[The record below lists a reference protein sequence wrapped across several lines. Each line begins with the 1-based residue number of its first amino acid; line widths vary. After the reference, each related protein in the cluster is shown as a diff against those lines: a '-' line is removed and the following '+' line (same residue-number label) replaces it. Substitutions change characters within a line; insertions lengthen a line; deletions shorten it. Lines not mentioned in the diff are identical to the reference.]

1 MLKRTFPPIAAL
13 LLSFPITVSANESNQ
28 QVANSQSITEK
39 KAQGIWIDIRTTEEF
54 AAGHIED
61 AINIPVEQ
69 VSAKIHQLTEDK
81 DVPIHLYYRSGS
93 RADVALTELQKLGYR
108 QVTNH
113 GGYQDLL
120 RKGIK

>member
-1 MLKRTFPPIAAL
+1 MLKKTFYLLTAL
-13 LLSFPITVSANESNQ
+13 LLSFPITASANESNQ
-28 QVANSQSITEK
+28 QVVNQSVTAE
-39 KAQGIWIDIRTTEEF
+39 KAQGIWIDVRTAEEF
-54 AAGHIED
+54 ATGHIEG

-69 VSAKIHQLTEDK
+69 ISAKIHQLIGDK
-81 DVPIHLYYRSGS
+81 DAPIHLYCRSGR

>member
-1 MLKRTFPPIAAL
+1 MLKKTFPLITAL
-13 LLSFPITVSANESNQ
+13 LLSFPMTTSANESNQ
-28 QVANSQSITEK
+28 QVVNLSVTAE
-39 KAQGIWIDIRTTEEF
+39 KAQGVWIDVRTAEEF
-54 AAGHIED
+54 AAGHIEG

-69 VSAKIHQLTEDK
+69 ISAKIHQLIGDK
-81 DVPIHLYYRSGS
+81 DAPIHLYCRSGR

>member
-1 MLKRTFPPIAAL
+1 MLKRTFPLIAAL
-13 LLSFPITVSANESNQ
+13 LLSFPITTSANESNQ
-28 QVANSQSITEK
+28 QVVNQSVTAE
-39 KAQGIWIDIRTTEEF
+39 KAQGIWIDVRTAEEF
-54 AAGHIED
+54 ATGHIEG

-69 VSAKIHQLTEDK
+69 ISAKIHQLIGDK
-81 DVPIHLYYRSGS
+81 DAPIHLYCRSGR

>member
-1 MLKRTFPPIAAL
+1 MLKKTFPLITAL
-13 LLSFPITVSANESNQ
+13 LLSFPITASANESNQ
-28 QVANSQSITEK
+28 QVANSQSVTAN
-39 KAQGIWIDIRTTEEF
+39 KAQGIWIDVRTAEEF
-54 AAGHIED
+54 TAGHIEG

-69 VSAKIHQLTEDK
+69 ISAKISQLTEDK
-81 DVPIHLYYRSGS
+81 NAPIHLYCRSGR
-93 RADVALTELQKLGYR
+93 RAEIALTELQKLGYR

>member
-1 MLKRTFPPIAAL
+1 MLKKTFHLLTAL
-13 LLSFPITVSANESNQ
+13 LLSFPITASANESNQ
-28 QVANSQSITEK
+28 QVVNQSVTAE
-39 KAQGIWIDIRTTEEF
+39 KAQGIWIDVRTAEEF
-54 AAGHIED
+54 TAGHIEG

-69 VSAKIHQLTEDK
+69 ISAKISQLTEDK
-81 DVPIHLYYRSGS
+81 NAPIHLYCRSGR
-93 RADVALTELQKLGYR
+93 RAEITLTELQKLGYR